1 LRTRE
6 KKGEESVMVHLVN
19 NGLGWAGLSLVKPIS
34 CNRPLVIMGLG
45 YVYITADSLMV
56 GFMESN

>member
-1 LRTRE
+1 
-6 KKGEESVMVHLVN
+6 MVHLVN

-56 GFMESN
+56 MVGFMESN